1 MKAILG
7 ALFCVGAG
15 GLQAGVQ
22 VVDSLDLN
30 RYVGTWYEIAR
41 LPNRFQKACA
51 SDTTATYKLRP
62 DGRIDVLNQCRE
74 ADGRLRS
81 ARGVAKPAGPKEPNS
96 KLRVSFF
103 WPFAGDYWVIGLDP
117 DYRWAVVGGP
127 DRKYLWVLS
136 REPRMDAA
144 EFEKIIELIRRQG
157 YQTKDLLLTRHTG
170 AERAQVR
177 P

>member
-1 MKAILG
+1 M
-7 ALFCVGAG
+7 GAG

-30 RYVGTWYEIAR
+30 RYVGAWYEIAR
-41 LPNRFQKACA
+41 LPNRFQKSCA

-62 DGRIDVLNQCRE
+62 DGRIDVLNQCRQ
-74 ADGRLRS
+74 ADGKWRS
-81 ARGVAKPAGPKEPNS
+81 ARGVAKLVGPKEPNS

-157 YQTKDLLLTRHTG
+157 YQTKALLLTRHTG